1 MWRQTTSSA
10 TARCLAYRICELS
23 HVQNWTPTQT
33 LRAAKL
39 LCILC
44 AKSINGTEIGQ
55 ALLICVYVSPHEVN
69 NETGTME
76 KNLDNLLMGLLIYV
90 FATENI
96 TKHQRE
102 IKNILFD

>member
-1 MWRQTTSSA
+1 
-10 TARCLAYRICELS
+10 
-23 HVQNWTPTQT
+23 
-33 LRAAKL
+33 
-39 LCILC
+39 
-44 AKSINGTEIGQ
+44 
-55 ALLICVYVSPHEVN
+55 VYVSPHEMN